1 MGAHRAGRSLLLLA
15 ALLLVGPTASWAQT
29 DTFIQLG
36 TLPGNTPSQARVGT
50 AIDIICPKLAAR
62 SNSLNSAQ
70 GDLLARCGDMKLGGF
85 STSQLPNILGNVSAE
100 DATAQ
105 GTGAVQTR
113 SAQLRAVGTR
123 LASLRLGATGISF
136 NGVAPD
142 TDVKTASIGQLLG
155 SGAGGAGDSSP
166 LGRLGLFVNTVGG
179 FGSVD
184 STSRE
189 VGFDYHNIG
198 VTAGADY
205 RFTETLIAGAAFSY
219 LNSEADLVSQLGE
232 MTSNGYGLSLYG
244 TYYVGAFYFDLLG
257 GFTYRSYD
265 STRNIVYGPTP
276 GFSGTAVNRTATGD
290 TSGWQYTFNGGTGY
304 DFQVAGTTFTP
315 YFRAEYLHLA
325 INGYTESGANGLN
338 LKVQSQTV
346 ESLLTILGGR
356 VAYAF
361 STSFGVLVPQVHGEW
376 RHESLN
382 GARSIRAQFAND
394 PFNQVFT
401 VPTDSPD
408 RDFFA
413 LGAGISSQF
422 RKGMAA
428 FLDFEAVVGLAN
440 VTSYNFTAG
449 IRIGF

>member
-1 MGAHRAGRSLLLLA
+1 MGAHRAGRFLLLLA
-15 ALLLVGPTASWAQT
+15 ALLLVGPPASWAQL
-29 DTFIQLG
+29 IELG
-36 TLPGNTPSQARVGT
+36 TLPGNTPSQASVGA
-50 AIDIICPKLAAR
+50 AIDITCPKLAAR

-70 GDLLARCGDMKLGGF
+70 SDLLARCGDMKLGGF
-85 STSQLPNILGNVSAE
+85 STSQLPGILGNVSAE

-142 TDVKTASIGQLLG
+142 ADVKTASTGHLLG
-155 SGAGGAGDSSP
+155 AGAGAGDSSP
-166 LGRLGLFVNTVGG
+166 LSRLGLFVNPVGG

-219 LNSEADLVSQLGE
+219 LNSEADIVSHLGE
-232 MTSNGYGLSLYG
+232 VTSNGYGLSLYG

-265 STRNIVYGPTP
+265 STRNIVYAPTP
-276 GFSGTAVNRTATGD
+276 GFTGTAVNRTATSD

-304 DFQVAGTTFTP
+304 DFRVAGSTLTP
-315 YFRAEYLHLA
+315 YFRVEYLHLA

-356 VAYAF
+356 VAHAF
-361 STSFGVLVPQVHGEW
+361 STSFGVLVPQIHAEW

-382 GARSIRAQFAND
+382 DARSIRAQFAND

-401 VPTDSPD
+401 VPTDNPD

>member
-1 MGAHRAGRSLLLLA
+1 MRDHRAGSSLLLLA
-15 ALLLVGPTASWAQT
+15 ALLLVGPPTAWAQKL
-29 DTFIQLG
+29 IELG
-36 TLPGNTPSQARVGT
+36 TLPGNTPSQASVGT

-85 STSQLPNILGNVSAE
+85 ATSQLPDILGKVSSE
-100 DATAQ
+100 DATVQ
-105 GTGAVQTR
+105 GTSAVQTR

-142 TDVKTASIGQLLG
+142 LDGKTASTGQLLG

-166 LGRLGLFVNTVGG
+166 LSRLGLFVNGVGS

-184 STSRE
+184 STPRE
-189 VGFDYHNIG
+189 AGFDYHSVG
-198 VTAGADY
+198 MTAGADY
-205 RFTETLIAGAAFSY
+205 RFTDTLIAGAAFSY
-219 LNSEADLVSQLGE
+219 LNSEADIVSHLGE
-232 MTSNGYGLSLYG
+232 VTSNGYGLSLYG

-276 GFSGTAVNRTATGD
+276 GFTGTAVDRTATGD

-304 DFQVAGTTFTP
+304 DFQVAGSTLTP
-315 YFRAEYLHLA
+315 YFRVEYLHLA
-325 INGYTESGANGLN
+325 INGYTESGAAGLN
-338 LKVQSQTV
+338 LQVQSQTV

-356 VAYAF
+356 VAHAF
-361 STSFGVLVPQVHGEW
+361 STSFGVLVPQIHLEW

-382 GARSIRAQFAND
+382 DARSIKAQFAND
-394 PFNQVFT
+394 PFNQVFKAA
-401 VPTDSPD
+401 TDNPD
-408 RDFFA
+408 RDYFA
-413 LGAGISSQF
+413 VGAGITSQF

-449 IRIGF
+449 MRIEF